1 MDKKHRKNSEYGKG
15 PHLILIGFMGSGKTS
30 IGRGLSYKLRRAFHD
45 TDRMIEEKEGMS
57 ISEIFAAKGER
68 AFRQME
74 TEVLREIRDDRI
86 GRIYSLGGGTPVL
99 MENQPL
105 IKKCGTVCYLRI
117 TAGEVYER
125 LKGDTSRPL
134 LQCDDPLARIS
145 DLIAKRS
152 PAYER
157 CADFVVDTGSI
168 SREMVMDAV
177 LDNLRALGWDIPVI
191 EKTETEKNEDTCD
204 QRTEP

>member
-1 MDKKHRKNSEYGKG
+1 MYKKHRKNSEYSKG

-57 ISEIFAAKGER
+57 ISEIFASKGEG

-86 GRIYSLGGGTPVL
+86 GRIYSLGGGTPVR
-99 MENQPL
+99 MGNQPL

-117 TAGEVYER
+117 TAEEVYER
-125 LKGDTSRPL
+125 LKGDTTRPL
-134 LQCDDPLARIS
+134 LQCDDPLSRIRE
-145 DLIAKRS
+145 LIAKRG

-157 CADFVVDTGSI
+157 CADIIVDTGSI
-168 SREMVMDAV
+168 SRNQVMEAI
-177 LDNLRALGWDIPVI
+177 LEELRKLGWDIPVI
-191 EKTETEKNEDTCD
+191 EKTEKEENEDTGD

>member
-1 MDKKHRKNSEYGKG
+1 MSKKHRKNSEYSKG

-57 ISEIFAAKGER
+57 ISEIFAAKGEE

-86 GRIYSLGGGTPVL
+86 GRIYSLGGGTPVR

-117 TAGEVYER
+117 TAEEVYER
-125 LKGDTSRPL
+125 LKGDTTRPL
-134 LQCDDPLARIS
+134 LQCDDPLSRIR
-145 DLIAKRS
+145 DLIAKRG

-157 CADFVVDTGSI
+157 CADIIADTGSI
-168 SREMVMDAV
+168 SRERVMETV
-177 LDNLRALGWDIPVI
+177 LERLKELGWDIPVI
-191 EKTETEKNEDTCD
+191 EKTEKEDNEDTGD

>member
-1 MDKKHRKNSEYGKG
+1 MYKKHRKNSEYSKG

-45 TDRMIEEKEGMS
+45 TDRMIEEREGMS
-57 ISEIFAAKGER
+57 ISEIFAAKGES

-86 GRIYSLGGGTPVL
+86 GRIYSLGGGTPVR

-117 TAGEVYER
+117 TAEEVYER
-125 LKGDTSRPL
+125 LKGDTTRPL
-134 LQCDDPLARIS
+134 LQCEDPLSRIRE
-145 DLIAKRS
+145 LIAKRG

-157 CADFVVDTGSI
+157 CADIVVDTGSI
-168 SREMVMDAV
+168 SRDQVMEAV
-177 LDNLRALGWDIPVI
+177 LEELRKLGWDIPVI
-191 EKTETEKNEDTCD
+191 EKMEKDNEDTGD

>member
-1 MDKKHRKNSEYGKG
+1 MYKKHRKNSEYSKG

-57 ISEIFAAKGER
+57 ISEIFASKGES

-86 GRIYSLGGGTPVL
+86 GRIYSLGGGTPVR

-117 TAGEVYER
+117 TAEEVYER
-125 LKGDTSRPL
+125 LKGDTTRPL
-134 LQCDDPLARIS
+134 LQCDDPLSRIRE
-145 DLIAKRS
+145 LIAKRG

-157 CADFVVDTGSI
+157 CADIIVDTGSI
-168 SREMVMDAV
+168 SRNQVMEAI
-177 LDNLRALGWDIPVI
+177 LEELRKLGWDIPVI
-191 EKTETEKNEDTCD
+191 EKTEKEENEDTGD

>member
-1 MDKKHRKNSEYGKG
+1 MYKKHRKNSEYSKG

-57 ISEIFAAKGER
+57 ISEIFASKGEG

-74 TEVLREIRDDRI
+74 TEVLRGIRDDRI
-86 GRIYSLGGGTPVL
+86 GRIYSLGGGTPVR

-117 TAGEVYER
+117 TAAEVYER
-125 LKGDTSRPL
+125 LKGDTTRPL
-134 LQCDDPLARIS
+134 LQCEDPLSKIK
-145 DLIAKRS
+145 DLIAKRG

-157 CADFVVDTGSI
+157 CADIIVDTGSI
-168 SREMVMDAV
+168 SRNQVMEAI
-177 LDNLRALGWDIPVI
+177 LEELRKLGWDIPVI
-191 EKTETEKNEDTCD
+191 EKTEKENEDTGD

>member
-1 MDKKHRKNSEYGKG
+1 MYKKHKKNSEYSKG

-57 ISEIFAAKGER
+57 ISEIFAAKGEE

-86 GRIYSLGGGTPVL
+86 GRIYSLGGGTPVR

-117 TAGEVYER
+117 TAEEVYER
-125 LKGDTSRPL
+125 LKGDTTRPL
-134 LQCDDPLARIS
+134 LQCDDPLSRIR
-145 DLIAKRS
+145 DLIAKRGS
-152 PAYER
+152 AYER
-157 CADFVVDTGSI
+157 CADIIVDTGSI
-168 SREMVMDAV
+168 SRERVMETV
-177 LDNLRALGWDIPVI
+177 LERLKELGWDIPVI
-191 EKTETEKNEDTCD
+191 EKTEKEDNEDTGD

>member
-1 MDKKHRKNSEYGKG
+1 MYKKHRKNSEYSKG

-45 TDRMIEEKEGMS
+45 TDKMIEEKEGMS
-57 ISEIFAAKGER
+57 ISEIFATKGER

-117 TAGEVYER
+117 TAEEVYER
-125 LKGDTSRPL
+125 LKGDTTRPL
-134 LQCDDPLARIS
+134 LQCDDPLSKIKE
-145 DLIAKRS
+145 LIAKRG

-157 CADFVVDTGSI
+157 CADIVVDTGSI
-168 SREMVMDAV
+168 SRDLVMETV
-177 LDNLRALGWDIPVI
+177 LDKLRELGWDIPVI
-191 EKTETEKNEDTCD
+191 EKTEKAEDEDTCD
-204 QRTEP
+204 QWTES

>member
-1 MDKKHRKNSEYGKG
+1 MYKKHKKNSEYSKG

-57 ISEIFAAKGER
+57 ISEIFAAKGEE

-86 GRIYSLGGGTPVL
+86 GRIYSLGGGTPVR

-117 TAGEVYER
+117 TAEEVYER
-125 LKGDTSRPL
+125 LKGDTTRPL
-134 LQCDDPLARIS
+134 LQCDDPL
-145 DLIAKRS
+145 
-152 PAYER
+152 
-157 CADFVVDTGSI
+157 
-168 SREMVMDAV
+168 
-177 LDNLRALGWDIPVI
+177 
-191 EKTETEKNEDTCD
+191 
-204 QRTEP
+204 